1 MAVSFTCEHFNECME
16 FLKHEEL
23 CARATVNVT
32 VAKMVAVEASI
43 AREAASLAAEV
54 MYQEEFHREIVEAA
68 AEAEGIGVI

>member
-1 MAVSFTCEHFNECME
+1 MVVSFTSEHFNEYMK

-23 CARATVNVT
+23 GARTRVNIT

-43 AREAASLAAEV
+43 ATEAASLAAEV

-68 AEAEGIGVI
+68 AEAEGIGVM